1 MFVHCLNDSYVIY
14 GRLSIC
20 SGTVTNDQVCIR
32 VLAVLVYVLIQKPPE
47 GTEET
52 QES

>member
-20 SGTVTNDQVCIR
+20 SGTVTNDQVCIW
-32 VLAVLVYVLIQKPPE
+32 VLAVVVHVLIQKLPE

-52 QES
+52 QEN